1 MEKTMSNKFKGKNS
15 LRSTISLA
23 GNRSNYKQSAFPKIG
38 DSSSKPIVDFN
49 FAERTMY
56 GRTDQNLNVIVPRQE
71 SLKTIISQA
80 SRTTITLMNF
90 VADAFSEF
98 EKTFERARNIGKI
111 RQNDPYLSF
120 PQSYNAYQNPKD
132 LYEKYFSLV
141 MQTFENTYRDHTK
154 ITGPKDYFDQ
164 FLRYIDKITP
174 TFPITYTAWQRSRY
188 SSIFTSG
195 LAIDLAGLAIDNDEL
210 KENFINSE
218 NFDFYKNSC
227 IKHGFSI
234 VKNSPWV
241 IVADLDSPASSL
253 YHRNYALSSIS
264 EIFSENF
271 SLTSEMDIEYLKQ
284 NLYTSYNNF
293 VNRYPYRKVFETCNN
308 KLITNNEYRYT
319 ININKFNNIF
329 NNIYIIEYYNN
340 IRFFEENIV
349 FSVADR
355 NKFSKNAKNLQKT
368 FDISRGIGYINE
380 QYRSVYKS
388 KPGGLNYVLKK
399 LRAKQTEE

>member
-1 MEKTMSNKFKGKNS
+1 MTKFKGKNS
-15 LRSTISLA
+15 LKSTISLA
-23 GNRSNYKQSAFPKIG
+23 GNRSKYQREAFPKLG
-38 DSSSKPIVDFN
+38 TFESKPVVNFN
-49 FAERTMY
+49 FAERTLY
-56 GRTDQNLNVIVPRQE
+56 GRTDQNLNVIIPRQE

-90 VADAFSEF
+90 VADAFSDF
-98 EKTFERARNIGKI
+98 ESTFERARNSGKI
-111 RQNDPYLSF
+111 RVNDPYLSS
-120 PQSYNAYQNPKD
+120 PQVFNAYQNPKD
-132 LYEKYFSLV
+132 LYETYFSNI
-141 MQTFENTYRDHTK
+141 MREFEQTFRDETK
-154 ITGPKDYFDQ
+154 IISARDYFAQ
-164 FLRYIDKITP
+164 FLAYINRVTP
-174 TFPITYTAWQRSRY
+174 TFPITYTAWQRSKF

-241 IVADLDSPASSL
+241 IVSDLDSPASSL
-253 YHRNYALSSIS
+253 YHRNYALSSVT
-264 EIFSENF
+264 EIFSENYF
-271 SLTSEMDIEYLKQ
+271 LSSELDIEYLKQ
-284 NLYTSYNNF
+284 NLFRSYNNF
-293 VNRYPYRKVFETCNN
+293 ANLFPYRKTFDICDN

-329 NNIYIIEYYNN
+329 NNNYIIQYYNN
-340 IRFFEENIV
+340 IRYFEEDTT

-368 FDISRGIGYINE
+368 FDISRAIGYINE

-388 KPGGLNYVLKK
+388 KPGGLNHVLKR